1 MKTPEQLTEL
11 YYKSVGHN
19 ATFLL
24 NFPVDREGRVNAID
38 SANAVAFHRMI
49 KEDLKTDLLRKA
61 KATANIERGKKFS
74 ARHLTDGKWD
84 TYWATPDGV
93 NTGAVTLTFKKPTRM
108 NRLLLQ
114 EYIPLGQRVKAFS
127 VEALVAGKWQAID
140 PGEPTTTIG
149 YKRILRF
156 PTIEATAVRVSIT
169 DARGPL
175 CINNIQAYFA
185 NR

>member
-1 MKTPEQLTEL
+1 MKTPEQLADL

-19 ATFLL
+19 ATLLL

-38 SANAVAFHRMI
+38 SANAVAFHQLI
-49 KEDLKTDLLRKA
+49 KQDLKTDLLRKA
-61 KATANIERGKKFS
+61 KVTATSIRGKKFS
-74 ARHLTDGKWD
+74 AKNLTDGKWD
-84 TYWATPDGV
+84 TYWATPDGM
-93 NTGAVTLTFKKPTRM
+93 NTGVVTFTFKKPTKV

-114 EYIPLGQRVKAFS
+114 EYIPLGQRVKAFK
-127 VEALVAGKWQAID
+127 VEAMVDGKWQMVDA
-140 PGEPTTTIG
+140 GEPTTTIG

-156 PTIEATAVRVSIT
+156 PTTEATALRISVT

-175 CINNIQAYFA
+175 CLNTISAYFA